1 MSFAEFKAKA
11 LAPLYGLKWG
21 TRDALVIA
29 GEAFKG
35 EGTHLHKADVYR
47 TAIPGKAGYWIRT
60 PFRALQ
66 SMDALFRTV
75 AERGEAFAAAT
86 ERAVR
91 EGFKPETREFN
102 EKVAQY
108 TMEPAFGLSAAEA
121 AALVKRIEQVGHES
135 VFTQRLGSSM
145 ETIQRA
151 FAGTPMQFIIPF
163 VRTPVNLLSWA
174 VQHSPGFLLSKRWRD
189 NFNAGGA
196 SRDKAAAQLVIGA
209 GLTLTALSFAQE
221 GLITGGG
228 MFDPEQ
234 RRTKMAAGW
243 QPYSVKIGDK
253 YYSYERLEPVSMVLG
268 LAADIFEMHEKL
280 EDDDRAKGWL
290 AVTAMFGNI
299 AISKTYLSGLSGAF
313 NALTDPAR
321 YGEQFYEQ
329 YASSLVPK
337 IIGQSVMMADPHKRE
352 VDGVLAAIQSQLPF
366 LREKLMPAR
375 DAWGE
380 PRPNQKLFGVLPVQI
395 NEESKN
401 KVRTEAMR
409 LELAI
414 ASVPRFLL
422 ESGPL
427 KPGER
432 RIELTPEQRDV
443 VGAVTGKRA
452 MEILAPI
459 VNSPDWANIPDF
471 AKALV
476 YQRVL
481 QAARTEGR
489 LAGLPA
495 NAPEREAMRQ
505 KIIEEIQRQSVV
517 K

>member
-1 MSFAEFKAKA
+1 
-11 LAPLYGLKWG
+11 
-21 TRDALVIA
+21 
-29 GEAFKG
+29 
-35 EGTHLHKADVYR
+35 
-47 TAIPGKAGYWIRT
+47 
-60 PFRALQ
+60 
-66 SMDALFRTV
+66 
-75 AERGEAFAAAT
+75 
-86 ERAVR
+86 
-91 EGFKPETREFN
+91 
-102 EKVAQY
+102 
-108 TMEPAFGLSAAEA
+108 
-121 AALVKRIEQVGHES
+121 
-135 VFTQRLGSSM
+135 
-145 ETIQRA
+145 
-151 FAGTPMQFIIPF
+151 
-163 VRTPVNLLSWA
+163 
-174 VQHSPGFLLSKRWRD
+174 
-189 NFNAGGA
+189 
-196 SRDKAAAQLVIGA
+196 
-209 GLTLTALSFAQE
+209 
-221 GLITGGG
+221 

-243 QPYSVKIGDK
+243 QPYSVKIGDR

-337 IIGQSVMMADPHKRE
+337 IVGQSVMMADPHKRE

-395 NEESKN
+395 SEESKE

-414 ASVPRFLL
+414 SPVPKFLL
-422 ESGPL
+422 LSGPL
-427 KPGER
+427 DAKER
-432 RIELTPEQRDV
+432 QLSLPPKQRDILAEV
-443 VGAVTGKRA
+443 SGRHT
-452 MEILAPI
+452 MSILAPF
-459 VNSPDWANIPDF
+459 VNSPDWDHVPDLARKIIIQRAITAGREVGR
-471 AKALV
+471 AKVRENL
-476 YQRVL
+476 
-481 QAARTEGR
+481 AAEV
-489 LAGLPA
+489 AA
-495 NAPEREAMRQ
+495 AQQ

>member
-1 MSFAEFKAKA
+1 
-11 LAPLYGLKWG
+11 
-21 TRDALVIA
+21 
-29 GEAFKG
+29 
-35 EGTHLHKADVYR
+35 
-47 TAIPGKAGYWIRT
+47 
-60 PFRALQ
+60 
-66 SMDALFRTV
+66 
-75 AERGEAFAAAT
+75 
-86 ERAVR
+86 
-91 EGFKPETREFN
+91 
-102 EKVAQY
+102 
-108 TMEPAFGLSAAEA
+108 
-121 AALVKRIEQVGHES
+121 
-135 VFTQRLGSSM
+135 
-145 ETIQRA
+145 
-151 FAGTPMQFIIPF
+151 
-163 VRTPVNLLSWA
+163 
-174 VQHSPGFLLSKRWRD
+174 
-189 NFNAGGA
+189 
-196 SRDKAAAQLVIGA
+196 
-209 GLTLTALSFAQE
+209 
-221 GLITGGG
+221 
-228 MFDPEQ
+228 
-234 RRTKMAAGW
+234 
-243 QPYSVKIGDK
+243 
-253 YYSYERLEPVSMVLG
+253 VLG

-380 PRPNQKLFGVLPVQI
+380 PRPNKKLFGVLPVQI
-395 NEESKN
+395 NEESKD

-414 ASVPRFLL
+414 SPVPRFLL